1 MKKLIVISLI
11 PLWFLLLIL
20 LPTLFITSR
29 PSISHQSHPSFFNSL
44 DIVHTYSFDAVT
56 TNANLDSLTFTLKN
70 PQILNNNLIH
80 FKISSGTDEKVLS
93 FSGSNIGDP
102 SNLVLKY
109 KPLPTKNEGI
119 VQINISTDNPDPN
132 SLYLLTDNHGQ
143 PVFNS
148 TYYQSGFANRL
159 KFNFHRLTS
168 QLTQISFIYKTT
180 YLLLL
185 FTLFLFL

>member
-11 PLWFLLLIL
+11 PLWFLVLIL

-29 PSISHQSHPSFFNSL
+29 PSISNQSNPSFFNSL
-44 DIVHTYSFDAVT
+44 DIGHTYSFETVT
-56 TNANLDSLTFTLKN
+56 TNTNINSLTFTLKN

-102 SNLVLKY
+102 SNLDLKFE
-109 KPLPTKNEGI
+109 PLSTKNQGI
-119 VQINISTDNPDPN
+119 VQINISTNNPDPN
-132 SLYLLTDNHGQ
+132 SLYLLTDNRGQ
-143 PVFNS
+143 PVFIS
-148 TYYQSGFANRL
+148 TYYQSGFTNRL
-159 KFNFHRLTS
+159 EFNFHRITS
-168 QLTQISFIYKTT
+168 QLTQIPFIYKTT

-185 FTLFLFL
+185 FILFLFL